1 MQNTYQHSIHL
12 LDSPFEH
19 CKVILHINTSE
30 WGKIAGTQGM
40 IGAKISS
47 RGVSVQEVGPEDKL
61 EGQDRDVIDKGQH
74 KTVRNGKKVRIL

>member
-1 MQNTYQHSIHL
+1 
-12 LDSPFEH
+12 
-19 CKVILHINTSE
+19 
-30 WGKIAGTQGM
+30 M